1 MFIKFRSG
9 FNLSFIFSCPKELAN
24 YGFLVERYCIKK
36 RGDMVFASS
45 NEGHVQFNIEVS
57 ILSRFFPFFAIL
69 TSFIPPPVKYMSTSL
84 RITEFFT
91 RIIIFRADENV
102 QKSIKRGGD
111 LLL

>member
-1 MFIKFRSG
+1 
-9 FNLSFIFSCPKELAN
+9 
-24 YGFLVERYCIKK
+24 
-36 RGDMVFASS
+36 MVFASS

-69 TSFIPPPVKYMSTSL
+69 TSFIPPPVKYMSTSH